1 MTQHAHHPP
10 LERRPLKLRDL
21 GVCHR
26 AAQALAAAGITPNMI
41 SAAGLL
47 GGVIAGAALAATSW
61 AAEHEVA
68 YRLLWLIG
76 AACIALRGAANVLDG
91 VVAVETGQA
100 SPVGQLYNEVPDRV
114 SDIATLIGAGYAGG
128 GDPTLGFIAATVAL
142 FVAYVRA
149 IGKVAG
155 ARQEYCGPM
164 AKPQRMLVVAVAALY
179 CGLTPLDWQL
189 TLAWGGW
196 SVMALGLWIVII
208 GGLFTA
214 ARRLARIAAALEA
227 CGP

>member
-26 AAQALAAAGITPNMI
+26 VADALAAAGITPNMI
-41 SAAGLL
+41 STVGLL
-47 GGVIAGAALAATSW
+47 SGIITGAALAATSW
-61 AAEHEVA
+61 AEHEVA

-76 AACIALRGAANVLDG
+76 VACIALRGAANVLDG

-114 SDIATLIGAGYAGG
+114 SDAATLIGAGYAAG

-142 FVAYVRA
+142 FLAYIRA
-149 IGKVAG
+149 MGKVAG

-164 AKPQRMLVVAVAALY
+164 AKPQRMLVVTVAALY
-179 CGLTPLDWQL
+179 CGLTPLDWQF
-189 TLAWGGW
+189 TVAWGGW
-196 SVMALGLWIVII
+196 SVMAMGLWIVII
-208 GGLFTA
+208 GGLVTS
-214 ARRLARIAAALEA
+214 ARRLARIAAALKVCE
-227 CGP
+227 P

>member
-1 MTQHAHHPP
+1 MTQHAHHTP
-10 LERRPLKLRDL
+10 LERRPLKLREL

-47 GGVIAGAALAATSW
+47 NGIIAGAALAATSW
-61 AAEHEVA
+61 TEHEVA

-76 AACIALRGAANVLDG
+76 AACIALRGAANMLDG

-100 SPVGQLYNEVPDRV
+100 SPIGQLYNEVPDRV
-114 SDIATLIGAGYAGG
+114 SDTATLIGAGYAFG
-128 GDPTLGFIAATVAL
+128 GDPTLGFIAAIVAL

-149 IGKVAG
+149 MGKVAG

-164 AKPQRMLVVAVAALY
+164 AKPQRMLVVTVAALY
-179 CGLTPLDWQL
+179 CGLAPLDWQP
-189 TLAWGGW
+189 LAWGGW
-196 SVMALGLWIVII
+196 GVMALGLWIVIV

-214 ARRLARIAAALEA
+214 ARRLLRIAAALEVT
-227 CGP
+227 GP

>member
-1 MTQHAHHPP
+1 MTQHAHHTP
-10 LERRPLKLRDL
+10 LERRPLKLREL
-21 GVCHR
+21 RVCHR
-26 AAQALAAAGITPNMI
+26 AADALAAAGITPNMI

-47 GGVIAGAALAATSW
+47 GGIIAGAALAATSW
-61 AAEHEVA
+61 AEHDVT

-114 SDIATLIGAGYAGG
+114 SDVATLIGAGYAAG

-142 FVAYVRA
+142 FLAYVRA
-149 IGKVAG
+149 MGKVAG

-164 AKPQRMLVVAVAALY
+164 AKTQRMLVVTVAALY

-208 GGLFTA
+208 GGLLTA
-214 ARRLARIAAALEA
+214 ARRLARIAAALEVG
-227 CGP
+227 GP